1 MIGPVVRQLRQD
13 RNLSQETLADAAHV
27 SSGYLSKLE
36 RGLYKEPSYE
46 VLSRIAGALQ
56 VPTAQLYQAAGLEHL
71 LAEADP
77 NFEPVAQEFAPTL
90 AGLPKRDRAIIL
102 TEIRRV
108 FLEEAEAGNKL
119 TPTGNGTA
127 R

>member
-1 MIGPVVRQLRQD
+1 MERG
-13 RNLSQETLADAAHV
+13 LSQEGLANLAHV

-56 VPTAQLYQAAGLEHL
+56 VPTPQLYQAAGMEHL
-71 LAEADP
+71 LAEANP
-77 NFEPVAQEFAPTL
+77 NFEPVAQEFAPRL
-90 AGLPKRDRAIIL
+90 ADLPKRDRAIIL
-102 TEIRRV
+102 TEIRRI
-108 FLEEAEAGNKL
+108 FLEEAEATRKIGTVRNGN
-119 TPTGNGTA
+119 T